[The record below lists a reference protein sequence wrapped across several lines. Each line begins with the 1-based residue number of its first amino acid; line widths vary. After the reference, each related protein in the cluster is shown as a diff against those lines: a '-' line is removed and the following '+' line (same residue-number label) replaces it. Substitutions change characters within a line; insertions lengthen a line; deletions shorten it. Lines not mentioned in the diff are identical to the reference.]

1 MESTLKYEIEK
12 IGYEDFISFMDK
24 QANDTFPT
32 LLDEK
37 WRLTFSNKL
46 YFNAEFCFCRDN
58 NTLVGVIAFY
68 ANRKDVDF
76 AYIPHIYVS
85 PEHRGQGI
93 FAKMFQLVE
102 KEITLR
108 GFSGIR
114 LQVDTN
120 NFRAQHAYIKQG
132 FVTGEKAK
140 MDSFYMEKR
149 LSDNKCSS
157 PQKHL

>member
-1 MESTLKYEIEK
+1 MESILKYEIGK
-12 IGYEDFISFMDK
+12 IGYEEFISFMDK

-46 YFNAEFCFCRDN
+46 YFNAEFCFCRAN
-58 NTLVGVIAFY
+58 NALIGMIAFY

-76 AYIPHIYVS
+76 AYLPHIYVS
-85 PEHRGQGI
+85 PEYRGQGV
-93 FAKMFQLVE
+93 FAQMFQLVE
-102 KEITLR
+102 KEIIQR

-120 NFRAQHAYIKQG
+120 NVRGQHAYIKQG
-132 FVTGEKAK
+132 FAIGKAANI
-140 MDSFYMEKR
+140 DSIYMEKR
-149 LSDNKCSS
+149 LSNNN
-157 PQKHL
+157 

>member
-85 PEHRGQGI
+85 PEYRGQGV
-93 FAKMFQLVE
+93 FSKMFQVVE
-102 KEITLR
+102 KEIALR
-108 GFSGIR
+108 GFSGIK
-114 LQVDTN
+114 LQVDTTN
-120 NFRAQHAYIKQG
+120 IRGQHAYMKQG
-132 FVTGEKAK
+132 FVMGKAANL
-140 MDSFYMEKR
+140 DSIYMEKKI
-149 LSDNKCSS
+149 STKKCS
-157 PQKHL
+157 